1 MSAPE
6 VSSQKKTLIV
16 GFGRSGRD
24 LHLRCL
30 RKMQN
35 GNGNG
40 AAPRRIGVIDVEHRS
55 LSAAD
60 HASVDAFKSL
70 EDARPFFDTDT
81 VVHVCTP
88 PPTHLQVL
96 REAARYGYSRI
107 IVEKPL
113 VSRLADL
120 TVLQSLV
127 KEHRLSVFVVANWLS
142 SSLTYRLRERL
153 QRSADQNWSKLTI
166 SQIKPRFGRSLATWG
181 QETIFDVEIPHQIAL
196 SLLLGGADLEVR
208 RVECSDMVV
217 NRTRIPHMGKATITL
232 EDKHG
237 RVIVLHSD
245 LTAPIRQR
253 SVEVLFENGTRSIGY
268 YPSDDAD
275 SFSQL
280 LTFHRQHDAPI
291 SHEIFVDDPLST
303 FLHEVYDYFEHDGR
317 RPASDVDFN
326 TAVVS
331 TISKA
336 KAACGLRG

>member
-1 MSAPE
+1 MPLSE
-6 VSSQKKTLIV
+6 VGTRKQTLIV
-16 GFGRSGRD
+16 GFGRSGRE

-40 AAPRRIGVIDVEHRS
+40 FARRIGIIDVDHRP
-55 LSAAD
+55 LSTVEQPD
-60 HASVDAFKSL
+60 IETFKSL
-70 EDARPFFDTDT
+70 EDARPSFDADT

-88 PPTHLQVL
+88 PPTHLEVL
-96 REAARYGYSRI
+96 RDAARCGYSRI

-153 QRSADQNWSKLTI
+153 QRSADQDWATVTI
-166 SQIKPRFGRSLATWG
+166 SQIKPRFARSLATWG

-196 SLLLGGADLEVR
+196 SLLLGGSDLDVR
-208 RVECSDMVV
+208 RAECSDMVV
-217 NRTRIPHMGKATITL
+217 NRARIPHMGKATITL
-232 EDKHG
+232 EDRHG
-237 RVIVLHSD
+237 RVIILHSD
-245 LTAPIRQR
+245 LTAPVRQR
-253 SVEVLFENGTRSIGY
+253 SVEVLFENGTRSVGY
-268 YPSDDAD
+268 YPSTDSD

-280 LTFHRQHDAPI
+280 LTFHRQHADPV
-291 SHEIFVDDPLST
+291 SHEIFADDPLST

-317 RPASDVDFN
+317 RPVSDVDFN
-326 TAVVS
+326 AAVVS
-331 TISKA
+331 TIAKA